1 MLSNSSG
8 ELPSTSEY
16 GTAGYTFGCLEG
28 GRRVESYSKMSISAT
43 SAKVH
48 PHNEGSWCSIFLVE
62 TMIVLQTVDVPAAM
76 VTLSIDSV

>member
-1 MLSNSSG
+1 
-8 ELPSTSEY
+8 
-16 GTAGYTFGCLEG
+16 
-28 GRRVESYSKMSISAT
+28 MSIPAT

-48 PHNEGSWCSIFLVE
+48 AHNEGSWCSIFLVE

>member
-28 GRRVESYSKMSISAT
+28 GRRVESYSKMSIPAMHT
-43 SAKVH
+43 TKGRGV
-48 PHNEGSWCSIFLVE
+48 PYSWLKR
-62 TMIVLQTVDVPAAM
+62 
-76 VTLSIDSV
+76 